1 MLRRKDSRW
10 ETREEQTD
18 EVSLSSRSVFGLGQ
32 WAVDGPSGYVVV
44 VLFVD
49 AVGDRRAELKGE
61 REVLALVPSIQKLTC
76 RCVGT
81 WAVAS
86 STGKAR
92 CLSGWFW
99 SRHLVPSAVTLPYL
113 HY

>member
-10 ETREEQTD
+10 ETREEQAD
-18 EVSLSSRSVFGLGQ
+18 QVSLSRRSVFGLGR
-32 WAVDGPSGYVVV
+32 WAVDGPSGYVV

-61 REVLALVPSIQKLTC
+61 REVPALVPAIQKPTC

-92 CLSGWFW
+92 CLS
-99 SRHLVPSAVTLPYL
+99 R
-113 HY
+113 